1 MYLPMHLSFG
11 VTLSLVPW
19 LLLFGVLARQLL
31 GAKHLSLW
39 GALLAS
45 TVGSVVALFS
55 AEALFGEHEVGT
67 LLLAEAAFA
76 AIFIVVSI
84 MLLDVAMDRSS
95 RAGVN
100 AIVAPSLPRPLR
112 SLRRFFK
119 SFARIFVVSRI
130 AVRHLGEASRVDRS
144 CPSGHP
150 LWPVALRKGLEEAG
164 GVFVKLG
171 QVLSTRVDILPL
183 WATAELSK
191 LQEMALPEEEPT
203 IRRMIESELGKPFGE
218 VFADFEWSPVAAA
231 SLGQVHVAR
240 LVTGEPVAVK
250 VQRPGIQE
258 QVDRDLAIARRLAR
272 LAEAR
277 LAWASAFG
285 IVAIADEIACGLRGE
300 LDYRHEADNAE
311 AVAQS
316 MHGLPEI
323 HVHAVYR
330 EFSTARLLTMEL
342 LEGTSVGTMAATS
355 SQDRCTRQRLADA
368 LMCAEL
374 GPMLAGETFH
384 ADPHPGNV
392 FLLDDGRLGLL
403 DFGAAGRL
411 DTFERASI
419 RSILAALQTGEA
431 GLLRDAIADVAE
443 VSRDVDTFHLD
454 HDLAR
459 FMADHLGGGRAPDAA
474 AINKFLT
481 IFAAYGIRLP
491 PSTATMFRALVTL
504 EGTLRTLVPDYRV
517 VEAAQRV
524 GVQAVSRELSPTKL
538 KLRASRDLGELLP
551 LLHGAPRHLDRL
563 AVLAERGALKFQVA
577 HVMDARETAF
587 VGALVRLVVLAL
599 VGSAL
604 GGGAVALLAIEGG
617 PALTPTMSVLD
628 ALGYVSLAA
637 SGVILLRVLLSALRR
652 NG

>member
-1 MYLPMHLSFG
+1 MHLSFG

-19 LLLFGVLARQLL
+19 LLLFGVLARQFL
-31 GAKHLSLW
+31 GAKHLSIW

-45 TVGSVVALFS
+45 LVGSGVALFS
-55 AEALFGEHEVGT
+55 AEALIGEHETGT
-67 LLLAEAAFA
+67 LLLAEAGFA
-76 AIFIVVSI
+76 AMFIVVSI
-84 MLLDVAMDRSS
+84 MLLDLAMDRSS

-100 AIVAPSLPRPLR
+100 VIVAPSMPRPLR
-112 SLRRFFK
+112 SLRRFLSK
-119 SFARIFVVSRI
+119 LARIVVVSRI
-130 AVRHLGEASRVDRS
+130 AVRHLGEASRRDPDHGAPGGR
-144 CPSGHP
+144 P
-150 LWPVALRKGLEEAG
+150 LWPVALRKALEEAG
-164 GVFVKLG
+164 GIFVKVG

-191 LQEMALPEEEPT
+191 LQETALPEQEPT
-203 IRRMIESELGKPFGE
+203 VRRMIEEELGRGVEE
-218 VFADFEWSPVAAA
+218 VFAEFEWSPVAAA

-258 QVDRDLAIARRLAR
+258 QVERDLAIGRRLAR

-277 LAWASAFG
+277 LAWASTFG
-285 IVAIADEIACGLRGE
+285 IVAIADEIANGLRGE
-300 LDYRHEADNAE
+300 LDYRREADNAE
-311 AVAQS
+311 AVAHS
-316 MHGLPEI
+316 MRGLPDI
-323 HVHAVYR
+323 QVHAVYR
-330 EFSTARLLTMEL
+330 ELSTSKLLTMEL
-342 LEGTSVGTMAATS
+342 LEGTSVGSMAITS
-355 SQDRCTRQRLADA
+355 SQDGCTRQRLADA
-368 LMCAEL
+368 LVCAEL
-374 GPMLAGETFH
+374 EPMLAGEAFH

-419 RSILAALQTGEA
+419 RNILGALQAGEP
-431 GLLRDAIADVAE
+431 GLLREAIADVAE

-459 FMADHLGGGRAPDAA
+459 FMADHLSAGVGPDAA

-481 IFAAYGIRLP
+481 VFAAHGIRLP

-524 GVQAVSRELSPTKL
+524 GVQAVSRELSPAKL
-538 KLRASRDLGELLP
+538 KQRASQDLGELLP
-551 LLHGAPRHLDRL
+551 ILHDAPRHLDRL
-563 AVLAERGALKFQVA
+563 AVLAERGALRFQVS

-604 GGGAVALLAIEGG
+604 GGVAVALLAIDGG
-617 PALTPTMSVLD
+617 PALTPTTSVLD
-628 ALGYVSLAA
+628 AIGYVALAA
-637 SGVILLRVLLSALRR
+637 SGVILLRVLLSSLRK